1 MALFPRQHSGK
12 RGTSRREKVEVT
24 LADRSDY
31 LIERALS
38 RRAKHRKRTWETL
51 ENSESNDS
59 SSTFSSRSSQSN
71 DGPLLEGQMPPTKRE
86 AWGPPKSD
94 CATEVTVVSEILSP
108 GGISAHMRSRS
119 LADRTFRRTNLLKS
133 SLRRTFD
140 QTESDLLTSKVSTN
154 LEGMDCKAER
164 AHSKFD
170 RLVGKIR
177 GDVDDFR
184 DRLRSLLNSEKWRVS
199 ELEEK

>member
-12 RGTSRREKVEVT
+12 KGTSRREKVEVT

-71 DGPLLEGQMPPTKRE
+71 DGPLLDGQMPPAKRE

-94 CATEVTVVSEILSP
+94 CAT
-108 GGISAHMRSRS
+108 GGISPHMRSHS

-140 QTESDLLTSKVSTN
+140 QTESALLTSKVSTN
-154 LEGMDCKAER
+154 LKGMDCKAER
-164 AHSKFD
+164 AHSKLD
-170 RLVGKIR
+170 RFVGKIR